1 MLLSWVPPATPITSE
16 KFDTRPSF
24 MPKTVARSAPPMPAR
39 WRPSERAM
47 RPPAG
52 MPCIAAIVRPAAA
65 SCWAIVSVASAS
77 SR

>member
-1 MLLSWVPPATPITSE
+1 MLLSWVPPATPMTRE
-16 KFDTRPSF
+16 KFDEAVVDAEHGGPQRAADAG
-24 MPKTVARSAPPMPAR
+24 TVATL
-39 WRPSERAM
+39 ERAM

-65 SCWAIVSVASAS
+65 SCCAIEAVASAS